1 MANGNE
7 GPALGINVQAD
18 VGAAHPATIGA
29 AGGLVGAIDQRTTI
43 HGPTNTSW
51 GIRGGC
57 HTAHLHG
64 IADLGL
70 VGAAQINVL
79 GGI

>member
-51 GIRGGC
+51 GIRGAVTQLIC
-57 HTAHLHG
+57 TESPTLAWL
-64 IADLGL
+64 APLK
-70 VGAAQINVL
+70 
-79 GGI
+79 